1 LAQTETGKLEKQR
14 AEIKNL
20 TEAYEQGLITEQEY
34 YEGTSALLKQKSDEA
49 QKANQFADQLGLT
62 FSSAFEDAIVSG
74 KGFSDIL
81 KGVEQDILRM
91 IIRLQVTKPLADSIS
106 KSISGASGGGI
117 GEFFSGLFSGGSSA
131 SSSPSFAGGGYTG
144 TGSRSGGLDGQGGF
158 MAMLHPNETV
168 VDHAMGQGLG
178 GGGAVTVNV
187 INQGSQM
194 QVTGQSSRQNSDGST
209 TIDVMIAAVESGLA
223 DRMGAGV
230 GSLFQATN
238 SRFVPQGAM

>member
-1 LAQTETGKLEKQR
+1 M
-14 AEIKNL
+14 
-20 TEAYEQGLITEQEY
+20 
-34 YEGTSALLKQKSDEA
+34 
-49 QKANQFADQLGLT
+49 F
-62 FSSAFEDAIVSG
+62 
-74 KGFSDIL
+74 
-81 KGVEQDILRM
+81 
-91 IIRLQVTKPLADSIS
+91 
-106 KSISGASGGGI
+106 GGGQANI
-117 GEFFSGLFSGGSSA
+117 GTVTATAGSYDN
-131 SSSPSFAGGGYTG
+131 PSFAGGGYTG
-144 TGSRSGGLDGQGGF
+144 AGSRSGGLDGQGGF

-168 VDHAMGQGLG
+168 VDHAMGQGLGG